1 MAQFEWKSIF
11 PPHIWQRGEDYYRNG
26 NVLRLQHH
34 GSRVTAEIRGTEVYT
49 VSVTFDA
56 SGERIRDY
64 SCDCPYGE
72 DGTPCKHLA
81 ALLCALE
88 DVSLEERRKIEA
100 DMTVEETVGLLS
112 EQQIRELL
120 IQFAEKDSYIR
131 EKILLLA
138 TNRLPKNQ
146 KSQWKYDLQELTDA
160 AANRYGYV
168 EYEDAYGYCFDLQA
182 YLEDRLSEL
191 LSSGLMQDAFELTCL
206 VFQTGMEQDMD
217 DSDGGLSVIAGS
229 CMDAWTEIIKSV
241 NPDMQRGMFGWFAAH
256 YSASDLGQ
264 MFLDEYIFDAPW
276 GNELIPDLLQFL
288 DRQIQICPEDFT
300 RTYRL
305 NDLIVHKIRWMEQSG
320 ADKQTIDEYITRY
333 HELSSVRDLQVSQAM
348 GNKDYKTVLAI
359 LEESKELDKDKIGL
373 VAKHS
378 AGIIEI
384 YEKTGNI
391 PALKRELEYY
401 VFSFRQDDLVYT
413 QKLKN
418 LLTSAE

>member
-1 MAQFEWKSIF
+1 
-11 PPHIWQRGEDYYRNG
+11 
-26 NVLRLQHH
+26 
-34 GSRVTAEIRGTEVYT
+34 
-49 VSVTFDA
+49 
-56 SGERIRDY
+56 
-64 SCDCPYGE
+64 
-72 DGTPCKHLA
+72 
-81 ALLCALE
+81 
-88 DVSLEERRKIEA
+88 
-100 DMTVEETVGLLS
+100 
-112 EQQIRELL
+112 
-120 IQFAEKDSYIR
+120 
-131 EKILLLA
+131 
-138 TNRLPKNQ
+138 
-146 KSQWKYDLQELTDA
+146 
-160 AANRYGYV
+160 
-168 EYEDAYGYCFDLQA
+168 
-182 YLEDRLSEL
+182 
-191 LSSGLMQDAFELTCL
+191 
-206 VFQTGMEQDMD
+206 
-217 DSDGGLSVIAGS
+217 
-229 CMDAWTEIIKSV
+229 
-241 NPDMQRGMFGWFAAH
+241 MFGWFAAH

-264 MFLDEYIFDAPW
+264 MVLDEYIFDAPW

-300 RTYRL
+300 GTYRL

-418 LLTSAE
+418 LLTSAEWDTIRERLLESSSMQSQIYSLMELEGMYEQIMMRIEARTDIYSLERYETILKTEFTERCRNVYLTYLRPAMGRASNRKAYWSVIQILKKLRKYPDGEIVAQNLADEWKKQYPRRSSMMDELRKAGY